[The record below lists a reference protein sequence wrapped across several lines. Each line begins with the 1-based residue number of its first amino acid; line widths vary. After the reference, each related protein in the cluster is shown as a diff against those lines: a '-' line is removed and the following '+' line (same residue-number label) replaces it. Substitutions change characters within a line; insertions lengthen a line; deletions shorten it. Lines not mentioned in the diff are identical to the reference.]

1 VEKVCYI
8 EHIKATTTRPSKVKE
23 NKMNTYTITIWNNEV
38 VEFTTAKP
46 EVSFNYVVDIEGGE
60 RIVGRGYTTESQAR
74 AALLAQMR
82 KTDRL
87 EVAAAGMMR
96 EAVAA

>member
-1 VEKVCYI
+1 
-8 EHIKATTTRPSKVKE
+8 
-23 NKMNTYTITIWNNEV
+23 MNTYTMTIWNNEV
-38 VEFTTAKP
+38 IEFATAKP
-46 EVSFNYVVDIEGGE
+46 EVAFNYVVNIEGGE
-60 RIVGRGYTTESQAR
+60 RIIGNGYATESQAR

-87 EVAAAGMMR
+87 EVAATGCTR